1 MRRAIRWD
9 RRYAKPLSDGGAT
22 ICEKHD
28 FIAANHADP
37 DMDYEIDLVVAQ
49 AKDDG
54 QRMERRLQELGK
66 ECNNMEDYTADYDA
80 LVAENRRLRI
90 SQLRRMAEC
99 AERLTSNWLKM
110 ANLPW
115 AARKIAKLER
125 FKAAC
130 LAEIARLRGEV

>member
-1 MRRAIRWD
+1 MRRVILWD

-54 QRMERRLQELGK
+54 QRMERRLQELGE
-66 ECNNMEDYTADYDA
+66 ECNNMEDHTADYDA

-90 SQLRRMAEC
+90 SQLRRMAEV
-99 AERLTSNWLKM
+99 AIYGTFRSVRDLNRWRRF
-110 ANLPW
+110 AN
-115 AARKIAKLER
+115 
-125 FKAAC
+125 AC
-130 LAEIARLRGEV
+130 HAEIARLRGEG